1 MQELMS
7 GVTLIRSMSVSGGG
21 GEGEEHEV
29 RRVRAEAVS
38 LGHRLIRFSSSVL

>member
-1 MQELMS
+1 MQELVS
-7 GVTLIRSMSVSGGG
+7 GVTLIRSMSVSGG